1 MSVDFGPAGIPFMT
15 EKEYNETFEIH
26 KSSCSPSAW
35 NPRAWGRKRWA
46 GALLGIGIIV
56 AAIVVPLTVVMANQ
70 YPSYQR
76 LEYSLVDIYSGEKF
90 FESFDYGN
98 GTEATH
104 GFTNYVTKDG
114 AEWSNLTYATSNE
127 AIIRVLPRDHT
138 GATGRPTVKILS
150 KQRYTHGLFIFD
162 IGHVPYG
169 CGTWPA
175 IWMSD
180 TDPDIWPSHGEID
193 IIESVNQGNK
203 GTQFTLHTTNG
214 CEMSV
219 KRKQTGKVLSNNC
232 LNSTNYNMGCAVR
245 GTPDSYGEELNK
257 NQGGVYAM
265 EWRTAGIRMWFFP
278 RNRIPS
284 GISIGKPEPSEWGIA
299 TADFPSTKCDINS
312 HFKNHRLIINI
323 SLCGDWAGAPS
334 VYNEEYGCQME
345 CTEYVGI
352 HQRRTWDPEG
362 GKQSNCI
369 GISEIYEAD
378 QTYERIVQIDI
389 DQASHDIA
397 SGVTHPYTR
406 SATALA
412 FYADSTNCST
422 VPTIVI
428 LPEVADMQ
436 LRLCEDRRTED
447 DCQYQEF
454 DLESLGY
461 PWPQNILSFR
471 EVFPAYH
478 PQKAVEAN
486 SLPSWDIESV
496 FEGTGKPGFIDTEG
510 WDTENAIDLSNLRLD
525 DPLTLNGPEFLYE
538 AIEGLE

>member
-1 MSVDFGPAGIPFMT
+1 MNLCAQNAHVLPPHNGDGSSNSEDPNAILSFISRLNAQSHLSAKIYIFHRKIAIYQGSP
-15 EKEYNETFEIH
+15 
-26 KSSCSPSAW
+26 KSQYLTSKARIYRYVSRFRP
-35 NPRAWGRKRWA
+35 GR
-46 GALLGIGIIV
+46 
-56 AAIVVPLTVVMANQ
+56 
-70 YPSYQR
+70 
-76 LEYSLVDIYSGEKF
+76 
-90 FESFDYGN
+90 FDYGN

-265 EWRTAGIRMWFFP
+265 EWRTA
-278 RNRIPS
+278 
-284 GISIGKPEPSEWGIA
+284 
-299 TADFPSTKCDINS
+299 
-312 HFKNHRLIINI
+312 
-323 SLCGDWAGAPS
+323 
-334 VYNEEYGCQME
+334 
-345 CTEYVGI
+345 
-352 HQRRTWDPEG
+352 
-362 GKQSNCI
+362 
-369 GISEIYEAD
+369 
-378 QTYERIVQIDI
+378 
-389 DQASHDIA
+389 
-397 SGVTHPYTR
+397 
-406 SATALA
+406 
-412 FYADSTNCST
+412 
-422 VPTIVI
+422 VI

-496 FEGTGKPGFIDTEG
+496 FEGTGKPGFIDTDG